1 MRYSE
6 PNTAQALE
14 QIKKDKLDNLVIVPL
29 YPQNSVSTTGS
40 SLNELKKQMDQIPK
54 LKGLKSVTIDTWV
67 DKKEYIKA

>member
-14 QIKKDKLDNLVIVPL
+14 QIKKDKLDNLVIVPP

-40 SLNELKKQMDQIPK
+40 SLNELKKQMD
-54 LKGLKSVTIDTWV
+54 
-67 DKKEYIKA
+67 